1 MFNQRIT
8 RFLVLGLA
16 TAISVTNLSAQ
27 TVEEEPEVVAPAGF
41 VLPPRLRQIAFRDG
55 NPWTFQVNARLNQ
68 GGATVAFGGLGGI
81 ATSNNVPGADVL
93 DANVRTYDN
102 GYVVTDAPRADELDA
117 NGNVFSVPGG
127 RYAGLVNGVSAGDFL
142 AYTPG
147 QTRSWGISSGD
158 QITANG
164 IEFNSYETTSNGAQ
178 FTGSED
184 SGALGFEMAVSRR
197 VFKLS
202 EKTEISL
209 AASIGLNDIKSS
221 AAGQITANLIR
232 LTDLYQLYGT
242 IPADASYAA
251 PNADDLFDTDGA
263 VILAG
268 GLETTV
274 PLQQITQDRT
284 LDTFLDGALVDGSWA
299 LKGAYYSFRI
309 GPQIRSHLTER
320 IAVSASLGMVGAYV
334 GTDFEF
340 TEVIDSSNLDFV
352 VGVSTTQVV
361 NHSELIIGFY
371 GDLAL
376 EFWITP
382 RTAFFFG
389 IAYEGLDSYQQTVGG
404 RTASVDLGSNTIAR
418 VGVTT
423 RF

>member
-1 MFNQRIT
+1 MFYQRIT
-8 RFLVLGLA
+8 RFLILGLA
-16 TAISVTNLSAQ
+16 TAITVTSVTAQ
-27 TVEEEPEVVAPAGF
+27 TVEEEPEVEAPPGF
-41 VLPPRLRQIAFRDG
+41 VLPPRLRKIAFRDG

-68 GGATVAFGGLGGI
+68 GSAEVSFGGLGEIG
-81 ATSNNVPGADVL
+81 SLPNVPGADITDVAIRSYADGFVAL
-93 DANVRTYDN
+93 
-102 GYVVTDAPRADELDA
+102 DAPRSDEKDE
-117 NGNVFSVPGG
+117 NGNVFSTPGG
-127 RYAGLVNGVSAGDFL
+127 RYAGLLNGVSEGDYL

-147 QTRSWGISSGD
+147 QTRSWAVATGD

-164 IEFNSYETTSNGAQ
+164 VAMNSYGTTSNGAQ
-178 FTGSED
+178 LGGSDE

-209 AASIGLNDIKSS
+209 AASVGLNDIKSS
-221 AAGQITANLIR
+221 ASGRITANLIKM
-232 LTDLYQLYGT
+232 TDLYQLYGT
-242 IPADASYAA
+242 LPNEAYQA
-251 PNADDLFDTDGA
+251 PSAVDLFNSDGA
-263 VILAG
+263 LVLAN

-274 PLQQITQDRT
+274 PLQQVTADRT
-284 LDTFLDGALVDGSWA
+284 LETIANGAQVDGIWGI
-299 LKGAYYSFRI
+299 KGAYYSFRI

-320 IAVSASLGMVGAYV
+320 IAVSAGFGMVGAYV
-334 GTDFEF
+334 GTDFEL
-340 TEVIDSSNLDFV
+340 TETLDSTALNIV
-352 VGVSTTQVV
+352 AGVSATEVV

-376 EFWITP
+376 ELWLTP

-389 IAYEGLDSYQQTVGG
+389 VAYEGLDAYVQTVGG
-404 RTASVDLGSNTIAR
+404 RTANVELGSNMIFR